1 MLKTTTNTKTRI
13 IFFGS
18 GQSSALILQDLLQ
31 EKDIAVVGV
40 VSQSSK
46 IHAHTHQRTTP
57 VAQLAQVAKIPFF
70 TPTKLTEITKQ
81 IRQLQPD
88 VGVLFAY
95 GKILP
100 LETLDTFPHGI
111 INIHPSLLPLHRGPS
126 PLEST
131 ILAGDTTVGTSIMLI
146 TPEMDAGPI
155 LAQDSFTVPANIQKL
170 ELWEKLL
177 KASRNLLVPTLRAY
191 LSHTITPTPQDL
203 SQKPSY
209 SKLIKKQDGD
219 ISPKTMTAVQL
230 ERLVRAYSGWPGV
243 RIPILLRNKPQTL
256 SLHQVKIHDTST
268 NKIKLYCQNKH
279 LLLQLSGGCI
289 EILQAQLPGKRV
301 VTGRDLCNV
310 GEIRLA

>member
-13 IFFGS
+13 VFFGS
-18 GQSSALILQDLLQ
+18 GPSSALILQDLLQ
-31 EKDIAVVGV
+31 EKDIIVAGV

-46 IHAHTHQRTTP
+46 LHAHTHQRTTP
-57 VAQLAQVAKIPFF
+57 VAQLAQASKIPFF
-70 TPTKLTEITKQ
+70 TPTKLVEITKQ
-81 IRQLQPD
+81 LQQLQPG

-111 INIHPSLLPLHRGPS
+111 INIHPSLLPLHRGPA

-155 LAQDSFTVPANIQKL
+155 LAQDSFTVPADIQKL

-177 KASRNLLVPTLRAY
+177 KASRDLLVPTLRAY
-191 LSHTITPTPQDL
+191 LSHTTVPIPQDL

-219 ISPKTMTAVQL
+219 ISPKAITAVQL

-243 RIPILLRNKPQTL
+243 RIPILLRNKPQIL
-256 SLHQVKIHDTST
+256 SLHQVKIHGSST
-268 NKIKLYCQNKH
+268 GKTELYCQNKR
-279 LLLQLSGGCI
+279 LLLQLSEGCI
-289 EILQAQLPGKRV
+289 EILQAQLPGKKV
-301 VTGRDLCNV
+301 VTGCDLCNV